1 MFFILSKLL
10 LFLLSPFFWLIV
22 SISCYYFLKNER
34 WKKRA
39 KYLSIGLF
47 LFFSNSL
54 IFSEVCGMWEISG
67 TRMKDV
73 KTYDVGIVLGGM
85 SEYNNDLKE
94 LSFRRQ
100 GDRLFQAL
108 TLYHTGKVKKL
119 LISGDSGHLTD
130 RGLHEAKQ
138 MKDILIKWGLPKEDI
153 LTEEISKNTH
163 ENALE
168 TAKIL
173 RKDHPE
179 ITSYLLITSGIHMR
193 RSRACFERQG
203 LQCATFSTD
212 LYANRTSRYH
222 WDQYIIPNVDNF
234 VQWHK
239 LFKEMI
245 GYIAYDVKGYI

>member
-1 MFFILSKLL
+1 M
-10 LFLLSPFFWLIV
+10 
-22 SISCYYFLKNER
+22 
-34 WKKRA
+34 
-39 KYLSIGLF
+39 KYLSIGIF

-54 IFSEVCGMWEISG
+54 FFSEACGKWEIYG
-67 TRMKDV
+67 TKIKDV
-73 KTYDVGIVLGGM
+73 KHYDVGIVLGGM

-108 TLYHTGKVKKL
+108 TLYHTRKIKKI
-119 LISGDSGHLTD
+119 LISGDSGHITD

-138 MKDILIKWGLPKEDI
+138 MKELLIKWGLPEEDI
-153 LTEEISKNTH
+153 ITEEISKNTH

-173 RKDHPE
+173 RRDYPE
-179 ITSYLLITSGIHMR
+179 IKSHLLITSGIHMR

-203 LQCATFSTD
+203 LKCATFSTD
-212 LYANRTSRYH
+212 LYANRTGHYH
-222 WDQYIIPNVDNF
+222 WDQYIIPNVENF
-234 VQWHK
+234 GQWHK

-245 GYIAYDVKGYI
+245 GYIAYDMKGYI